1 MPEELHK
8 SVTDARTPKPADCVC
23 FGLRSAARAITR
35 IYDDALKPCELKTTQ
50 FTLLAHL
57 ARLGAVAF
65 SELTEQLVT
74 DQTTLTRNLRPLE
87 RRRLISVRPGQDKR
101 TREISLTTEGRA
113 VFERALPLWQQAQ
126 QKITLK
132 LGESRWT
139 EMHSDLRNLI
149 TELKN

>member
-1 MPEELHK
+1 MP
-8 SVTDARTPKPADCVC
+8 
-23 FGLRSAARAITR
+23 
-35 IYDDALKPCELKTTQ
+35 
-50 FTLLAHL
+50 
-57 ARLGAVAF
+57 F

-126 QKITLK
+126 QKMTLK
-132 LGESRWT
+132 LGHSRWT

-149 TELKN
+149 SDLQS